1 GLLGTAYQSLLRT
14 NSVTSNRSAESVILY
29 LTAQLGPAI
38 ESVRIRSSVPRYR
51 PDGSVSPA
59 VSLTSCGACK
69 LTALVSMS
77 CTGRAP
83 ADWRRLAQKLS
94 CCPPHDNLSKD

>member
-1 GLLGTAYQSLLRT
+1 MPSCSFVNA
-14 NSVTSNRSAESVILY
+14 ILY
-29 LTAQLGPAI
+29 LIAQLGPAI

-77 CTGRAP
+77 CTGHAP

-94 CCPPHDNLSKD
+94 CCPPHNNLSKNWPQLLSPLQLSEFGRF